1 MQPSKTP
8 DIIFAV
14 DDLPENLQML
24 KLALRNAPFDL
35 YTASSGEEA
44 LEWLAH
50 HVPDLILMDIQMPG
64 LDGYDTTQRI
74 KADPRLVHVPVLFIS
89 GISDQSAIL
98 KCFEAGAVDYV
109 SKPFKRQELVARIT
123 VHLQIKH
130 LQQSLEEERN
140 KISGILANI
149 LPDRLIRQL
158 TNGERPGSETYSDVC
173 VMFTDF
179 RNFTG
184 LTRMLGPERAI
195 QDLNHLF
202 YAFDEIIASFGLER
216 VKTIGDGYFAIA
228 GVNTALEGAP
238 LRTVHAAMSMQAYV
252 AYYNRKTGGGAW
264 SLRIGIHSG
273 DVIAGIIGFQK
284 IAFDVWGDAVNVA
297 SRLQNVAKENGIVV
311 SDPFLKRVADAVV
324 ADPGGNE
331 DLRNIGSHTI
341 YSIVGLTEPEG
352 FTPPDFDAIHARF
365 TSEDDFIRRLLP

>member
-1 MQPSKTP
+1 MNPSTKP

-14 DDLPENLQML
+14 DDLAENLQML
-24 KLALRNAPFDL
+24 KLALRNQPFEL
-35 YTASSGEEA
+35 YTATSGDEA
-44 LEWLAH
+44 LDWLEH
-50 HVPDLILMDIQMPG
+50 HTPDLILMDIQMPG
-64 LDGYDTTQRI
+64 LDGYETTTRI
-74 KADPRLVHVPVLFIS
+74 KADPRLDGIPVLFIS
-89 GISDQSAIL
+89 GVTDQNAIL

-130 LQQSLEEERN
+130 LQEKLEEERN
-140 KISGILANI
+140 KISGILGNI

-158 TNGERPGSETYSDVC
+158 TNGERPGSETYRDVS

-184 LTRMLGPERAI
+184 LTRTLGPEAAI
-195 QDLNHLF
+195 HHLNHLF
-202 YAFDEIIASFGLER
+202 YAFDEIVVHYGLER

-228 GVNTALEGAP
+228 GVNTQREGAA
-238 LRTVHAAMSMQAYV
+238 LRTVKAAMAMQAYV
-252 AYYNRKTGGGAW
+252 AYYNRRTGRTDW
-264 SLRIGIHSG
+264 SLRIGLHCG

-311 SDPFLKRVADAVV
+311 SEPFLDQVRAKVESV
-324 ADPGGNE
+324 PGGNE
-331 DLRNIGSHTI
+331 DLRNIGSHAI
-341 YSIVGLTEPEG
+341 HSLTALNGAEVLDL
-352 FTPPDFDAIHARF
+352 PDFDAIHARF